1 LNRDVFAKEWGIDF
15 ENHPRGG
22 VTGVE
27 PVVARSK
34 REITMIQR
42 KDSKVGAGLG
52 KTTGWTHR
60 LSLARRGIN
69 MINGASYDRIDDAG
83 LHITV
88 NNKPI
93 LIEADTIIIC
103 AGQDPKR
110 DLYELLI
117 AEGLAAELVGGAF
130 EAKEL
135 DAKAA
140 IKQASEMAAVV

>member
-1 LNRDVFAKEWGIDF
+1 
-15 ENHPRGG
+15 
-22 VTGVE
+22 
-27 PVVARSK
+27 
-34 REITMIQR
+34 
-42 KDSKVGAGLG
+42 
-52 KTTGWTHR
+52 
-60 LSLARRGIN
+60 
-69 MINGASYDRIDDAG
+69 MINGASYDRIDDEG

-103 AGQDPKR
+103 AGQDSKR
-110 DLYELLI
+110 DLYELLT